1 MDDSSPCD
9 SGQRKESCSDSAGLG
24 AGGSKFKESLTV
36 SSAKRYAYRNV
47 YGVGTEL
54 LLCYSAQIG
63 LIVLQSSLNS
73 LLGLISLVVLFAAS
87 NVVGF
92 LSVGLIAAFGTK
104 NNLIIVSCLALLY
117 CLCNYHA
124 AWYTLIPGALLGGI
138 ASGMRWA
145 SIPAHIKGIAE
156 RVAPILEKDQ
166 QYLIGK
172 YTGIV
177 FSFHYLSFIPGNLAS
192 SLLLYPF
199 NYNASDVLLTYS
211 DAEFS
216 GSANV
221 SLDENPICKE
231 VDPESVGKI
240 FFYSLLSVYIV
251 FIVASILILIFF
263 VDRLETEKESSFF
276 SSDQKLQLYLKKP
289 LCELLGTLKRKM
301 TILAIPVLIT
311 SGILSS
317 FAYGTLTKVT
327 TYVHRYNTVLYYV

>member
-1 MDDSSPCD
+1 MDEISVQGKEPC
-9 SGQRKESCSDSAGLG
+9 SYEYSAGLG
-24 AGGSKFKESLTV
+24 AGSSKFKESLTV
-36 SSAKRYAYRNV
+36 SSAKRYAYRNL
-47 YGVGTEL
+47 YGVGAEL
-54 LLCYSAQIG
+54 LLHSSAIIG

-73 LLGLISLVVLFAAS
+73 VQGLVSLVVLYAAS
-87 NVVGF
+87 IVVGF
-92 LSVGLIAAFGTK
+92 LTVGLIAVFGTK
-104 NNLIIVSCLALLY
+104 NNLIIVSCLVLLY
-117 CLCNYHA
+117 CLCNFHA

-138 ASGMRWA
+138 ANGTKWA

-177 FSFHYLSFIPGNLAS
+177 IFFFYLSFIPGNLAS
-192 SLLLYPF
+192 SLLLYPY
-199 NYNASDVLLTYS
+199 NYNASDVLPTYS

-240 FFYSLLSVYIV
+240 FFYSLLSVYAV
-251 FIVASILILIFF
+251 FIVASILILIFC
-263 VDRLETEKESSFF
+263 VDRLETEKENNFF

-289 LCELLGTLKRKM
+289 LSELLGTLKRKM

-327 TYVHRYNTVLYYV
+327 TYVYT

>member
-1 MDDSSPCD
+1 MDEISVQGKEPC
-9 SGQRKESCSDSAGLG
+9 SYVYSAGLG
-24 AGGSKFKESLTV
+24 AGSSKSKESLTV
-36 SSAKRYAYRNV
+36 SSAKRYAYRNL

-54 LLCYSAQIG
+54 LLLNSALIG

-73 LLGLISLVVLFAAS
+73 VQGLVSLVAYYAAS
-87 NVVGF
+87 IVVGF
-92 LSVGLIAAFGTK
+92 LTVGLIAVFGTK
-104 NNLIIVSCLALLY
+104 NNLIIVSCLVLLY

-138 ASGMRWA
+138 ANGTKWA
-145 SIPAHIKGIAE
+145 SIPAHIKGIVE

-177 FSFHYLSFIPGNLAS
+177 FFFFYLSLIPGNLAS
-192 SLLLYPF
+192 SLLLYPY
-199 NYNASDVLLTYS
+199 NYNASDVLPTYS

-216 GSANV
+216 GSANM
-221 SLDENPICKE
+221 SLDENAICKE

-263 VDRLETEKESSFF
+263 VDRLETENRFF
-276 SSDQKLQLYLKKP
+276 SSEQKLQLYLKKP
-289 LCELLGTLKRKM
+289 LSELLCTLKKKM
-301 TILAIPVLIT
+301 TILAIPVLFA
-311 SGILSS
+311 SGIIPA
-317 FAYGTLTKVT
+317 FAFGTLTKVT
-327 TYVHRYNTVLYYV
+327 TRCNIVLYCVC